1 METIKIQS
9 RFGNILFS
17 YEKEDNTVKDTV
29 LEAIRSGVNLRGV
42 DLRGV
47 DLYEVDLRE
56 IDLRDA
62 DLRGVDFSCANL
74 SGASLSGA
82 NLSGANLSGASLRGT
97 NLRGTNL
104 RGAYLRD
111 ADLRSADFRG
121 ANLRGMDPHDAKNT
135 PFIPMNL
142 PEGEFIAWK
151 KLPNGLIAKLKI
163 LEDSK
168 RSRSTSDKCRC
179 DKAMVLEFQNADGT
193 KSEIKEY
200 TSNIYYECKYE
211 VGKIVEADKW
221 DEDRFNECSHGIH
234 FFIDRQSAVD
244 Y

>member
-1 METIKIQS
+1 MEKITIKS
-9 RFGNILFS
+9 VFGNRLFE
-17 YEKEDNTVKDTV
+17 YEKENNTVKDTV
-29 LEAIRSGVNLRGV
+29 LEAIKSGVNLRGV

-56 IDLRDA
+56 IDFRGA
-62 DLRGVDFSCANL
+62 DLRCVDFSGANL
-74 SGASLSGA
+74 SGANFSGASLSGA
-82 NLSGANLSGASLRGT
+82 NFSGANLRGT

-104 RGAYLRD
+104 RN
-111 ADLRSADFRG
+111 ADLRGVD
-121 ANLRGMDPHDAKNT
+121 LRYAKNI

-151 KLPNGLIAKLKI
+151 KLPNDLIVKLKI
-163 LEDSK
+163 LKDSK
-168 RSRSTSDKCRC
+168 RSRATGDKCRC

-200 TSNIYYECKYE
+200 TSNNYYECKYE
-211 VGKIVEADKW
+211 VSKIVEADKW
-221 DEDRFNECSHGIH
+221 DENRFNECSHGIH